1 MKNILALISCCCIML
16 ATCIASAQSE
26 VQEKNASFQEK
37 NLSTPEETWNQFR
50 KALLE
55 GNYDLAL
62 EYCCP
67 DSNKAVTR
75 YKRLGKVKTSRIF
88 KKITSIEKI
97 YQDDDVAQFMVH
109 RDIRGKNLT
118 TYMSFARIDNQ
129 WKIDKY

>member
-1 MKNILALISCCCIML
+1 ML

-26 VQEKNASFQEK
+26 VQGINASSQEE

-55 GNYDLAL
+55 GNYDLAM

-67 DSNKAVTR
+67 DKNKAVNR

-88 KKITSIEKI
+88 KNIKSIEKV

-109 RDIRGKNLT
+109 RDIKGKNLT
-118 TYMSFARIDNQ
+118 TYMSFAKIDNQ